1 MTHLVSALVVS
12 QEQKLVSD
20 STLRRVRRGLQITL
34 AQLQTIPSDES
45 SNGLIGLNGFDHVV
59 YNDGTI
65 LLRVTAPGDN
75 GCNRGLSLRLIYP
88 DGKIVNVIN
97 GDLQI
102 PSDNFCSVNGTEFTK
117 KTTVDLT
124 SGGIPDSVRVYAIPD
139 NYILVT
145 YFPNRQTY
153 EVRGLMLNWSGQVI
167 FSENFNVNIF
177 ALHSNTSFG
186 VSCDDSEIVPNHN
199 TIGGGFLRVCYV
211 RDQSIIQWTKWSST
225 NGTMSVISNG
235 TLTTQNRFSNFTTD
249 LTKIFA
255 TEKGDYCIITSN
267 YTSDPSTWK
276 IFTSFITPANNYSSP
291 SSVVG
296 PLQIYETAT
305 NDTSLNIRS
314 CSIRYT
320 SFGYKCLVQN
330 GQRFVIINFISSG
343 SVLAVREIQN
353 PLPTPSNI
361 TATLPLFYGGILVI
375 TQNSTQNAVNG
386 WVFSDTNVSASAQFP
401 TAYRYLQVGV
411 FLNNS
416 VWMIGVD
423 ANLNEWKIAT
433 FSNFSEY
440 SIIDGGAKNV
450 PGGPGPYGTAYIQST
465 SPLKDTTSLLRTV
478 SELTIIC
485 TEPPRLSTGNISIWQ
500 SNSSTSSYDIYGQ
513 KYDILRQTTSG
524 LNSKFVLLA
533 EDGKT
538 VKVK

>member
-1 MTHLVSALVVS
+1 MRDQALAIS

-34 AQLQTIPSDES
+34 AQLQTITSDES
-45 SNGLIGLNGFDHVV
+45 SNGLNGLNGFDHVV

-65 LLRVTAPGDN
+65 LLRVTAPGDDN
-75 GCNRGLSLRLIYP
+75 NKCNRGLNLRLIYP
-88 DGKIVNVIN
+88 DGKIANVIN
-97 GDLQI
+97 SDLQI

-117 KTTVDLT
+117 KTTVDPI

-145 YFPNRQTY
+145 YFQNRQTY
-153 EVRGLMLNWSGQVI
+153 EVRGLMLNWSGQV
-167 FSENFNVNIF
+167 NFNVNIF

-186 VSCDDSEIVPNHN
+186 NSCNDSEIVPNHN
-199 TIGGGFLRVCYV
+199 TISGGFLRVCYMGS
-211 RDQSIIQWTKWSST
+211 QSIQWTKWSST

-235 TLTTQNRFSNFTTD
+235 TLNTQNRFSNFTTD

-276 IFTSFITPANNYSSP
+276 IFSSFITPANNYSSP

-296 PLQIYETAT
+296 PLQIYERAT

-314 CSIRYT
+314 CSIQYT

-330 GQRFVIINFISSG
+330 GQTFVIINFISTG
-343 SVLAVREIQN
+343 SVLTVREIQS

-361 TATLPLFYGGILVI
+361 TATLPLFYGGILII
-375 TQNSTQNAVNG
+375 TQNLTQNAVNG
-386 WVFSDTNVSASAQFP
+386 SVFSDTNVAASVQFP
-401 TAYRYLQVGV
+401 IAYRYLQAGV

-423 ANLNEWKIAT
+423 GNLNEWRIAT

-440 SIIDGGAKNV
+440 STIEGGANNTL
-450 PGGPGPYGTAYIQST
+450 GGPGFYGSAYIQSA
-465 SPLKDTTSLLRTV
+465 SPLKDTIFPPRTV
-478 SELTIIC
+478 SELTIVC

-500 SNSSTSSYDIYGQ
+500 SNNSISSYDIYGQ